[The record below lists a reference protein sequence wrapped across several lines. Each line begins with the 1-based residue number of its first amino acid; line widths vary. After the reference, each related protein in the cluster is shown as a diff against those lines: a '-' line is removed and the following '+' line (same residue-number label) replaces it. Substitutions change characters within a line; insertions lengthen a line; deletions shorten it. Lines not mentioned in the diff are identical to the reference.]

1 MEPGAGMKMEP
12 RTMFHEK
19 FPFRWKL
26 STDMNAFDK
35 LTGIGIP
42 DLETPIMEEIWG
54 ELNSVCW
61 QYEEDG
67 DSKWIFLYPNKL
79 QKLRKLLLL
88 IDKALSFQY
97 SQETEYWKQVLLQIQ
112 NKISMKIDILEK
124 KETYLQCCEELKTF
138 IPLQPY
144 VLEQIAEHGA
154 CMEPATGDK
163 LRLELNQ
170 ALQRLKKKKEDAQA
184 KFECWEEAFYAEG
197 ESGAASS
204 IYVAGGKP
212 TMKISFRQMVDMGMG
227 VLLGWNLQELSQG
240 GFQDHIQTE
249 STILTPTANEELSRT
264 YIKKMEELKPL
275 KDCLLLQ
282 LQDEDRGLQRAA
294 GRADLHLWSSGESTS
309 SSTTE
314 ERRTVLQQ
322 CMRVLQSSTDDIQQ
336 ETFINSLIE
345 KINAKVLDFMECPG
359 LVESDFEYISQCHSC
374 VAKINAKLQC
384 KNNSVKNNSQKVKIK
399 DLDLPT
405 FSGLE
410 QDYFSFLSN
419 LTELLKNSKLDQP
432 SQLISVKNLCFNSC
446 PSVKS
451 IVSCCVDLD
460 ELFEILNQR
469 FGNRERHS
477 ARLVGLIGSIPN
489 CTDHPKT
496 VINMADTIFKIS
508 REAEQ
513 AKALSQ
519 IISFQSIFA
528 IKEKFSSQMKRD
540 YVKEYG
546 VETNASLEVEWSNV
560 MSFLKDE
567 MNYAISLSAMGS
579 SAVGTSHAPPKKG
592 NGSSPFFVKP
602 KISSV
607 SMRKLSCIFCNGPH
621 PNFDRDCPMTGD
633 KCTPETRVKL
643 DKSNIC
649 VTCLCPKCRPDCKR
663 FACKEGCRIKN
674 KPANYRVC
682 DCRMA
687 ESLHNKMNPNIR
699 INKTPISSRNSQ
711 FGKTLLMCEKVSI
724 LNERT
729 KKFDV
734 VQIFIDS
741 GATDSLSSKRI
752 GWTGRLL
759 GKQDL
764 KVGGF
769 SHDAQENI
777 YGAHLVN
784 FKVKTQHGLRDIQ
797 TIQVNRL
804 SGVNPCQVKVPPQ
817 WRGKFSSSSY
827 QVREEVDLLLGAD
840 NAGLFPK
847 EVDRWQ
853 DGADCLIL
861 YKSMITGNY
870 LLFGR
875 NSQLLRFQ
883 GNAHS
888 KISKATVGAAERFE
902 SDELDP
908 ICWKS
913 DKKVPKTFFQKMQN
927 NFFSQLTCEQLDEGS
942 SSEHE
947 KRKKLLDEEQLKDGI
962 SFDADRKCWV
972 ARYLYSNQ
980 LSKLQDNYFRTRQR
994 MVKLNEKLQKKP
1006 VLCAAVN
1013 NEIFKNIGSGYWKR
1027 VSELDLPSGLQKHF
1041 LPFTYV
1047 ENDKSKSTPVRI
1059 VTDSSARDSGGLS
1072 LNMCQ
1077 RAGNSE
1083 VGNLRGVLLRARV
1096 SQNIALGDIT
1106 KFYHSFRL
1114 EPADISLRRIL
1125 VPKGGFGEVA
1135 QWEEFAEVTV
1145 PFGDKAAGVLSTMA
1159 RVKKC

>member
-12 RTMFHEK
+12 RTMFHEE

-282 LQDEDRGLQRAA
+282 LQDRGLQRAA

-345 KINAKVLDFMECPG
+345 KINAKILDFMECPG
-359 LVESDFEYISQCHSC
+359 LVESDFEYINQCQSC

-384 KNNSVKNNSQKVKIK
+384 RNNSVKNNSQKVKIK

-410 QDYFSFLSN
+410 QDYFNFLSN
-419 LTELLKNSKLDQP
+419 LTELLKSSKLDRP

-546 VETNASLEVEWSNV
+546 VETNC
-560 MSFLKDE
+560 
-567 MNYAISLSAMGS
+567 
-579 SAVGTSHAPPKKG
+579 
-592 NGSSPFFVKP
+592 
-602 KISSV
+602 KIW
-607 SMRKLSCIFCNGPH
+607 P
-621 PNFDRDCPMTGD
+621 
-633 KCTPETRVKL
+633 
-643 DKSNIC
+643 
-649 VTCLCPKCRPDCKR
+649 
-663 FACKEGCRIKN
+663 
-674 KPANYRVC
+674 
-682 DCRMA
+682 
-687 ESLHNKMNPNIR
+687 
-699 INKTPISSRNSQ
+699 
-711 FGKTLLMCEKVSI
+711 
-724 LNERT
+724 
-729 KKFDV
+729 
-734 VQIFIDS
+734 
-741 GATDSLSSKRI
+741 
-752 GWTGRLL
+752 
-759 GKQDL
+759 
-764 KVGGF
+764 
-769 SHDAQENI
+769 
-777 YGAHLVN
+777 
-784 FKVKTQHGLRDIQ
+784 
-797 TIQVNRL
+797 
-804 SGVNPCQVKVPPQ
+804 
-817 WRGKFSSSSY
+817 
-827 QVREEVDLLLGAD
+827 
-840 NAGLFPK
+840 
-847 EVDRWQ
+847 
-853 DGADCLIL
+853 
-861 YKSMITGNY
+861 
-870 LLFGR
+870 
-875 NSQLLRFQ
+875 
-883 GNAHS
+883 
-888 KISKATVGAAERFE
+888 
-902 SDELDP
+902 
-908 ICWKS
+908 
-913 DKKVPKTFFQKMQN
+913 
-927 NFFSQLTCEQLDEGS
+927 
-942 SSEHE
+942 
-947 KRKKLLDEEQLKDGI
+947 RKKEL
-962 SFDADRKCWV
+962 FNV
-972 ARYLYSNQ
+972 APQ
-980 LSKLQDNYFRTRQR
+980 
-994 MVKLNEKLQKKP
+994 
-1006 VLCAAVN
+1006 A
-1013 NEIFKNIGSGYWKR
+1013 
-1027 VSELDLPSGLQKHF
+1027 
-1041 LPFTYV
+1041 
-1047 ENDKSKSTPVRI
+1047 
-1059 VTDSSARDSGGLS
+1059 
-1072 LNMCQ
+1072 
-1077 RAGNSE
+1077 
-1083 VGNLRGVLLRARV
+1083 
-1096 SQNIALGDIT
+1096 
-1106 KFYHSFRL
+1106 
-1114 EPADISLRRIL
+1114 
-1125 VPKGGFGEVA
+1125 
-1135 QWEEFAEVTV
+1135 
-1145 PFGDKAAGVLSTMA
+1145 
-1159 RVKKC
+1159 